1 MTIEQMKNMD
11 VRTVDPAALVDRKT
25 VRIDSRLPREKR
37 VTQYLRQIGNPY
49 CYTDDGVVV
58 KVSFTQ
64 CKETINDRLLGCARS
79 M

>member
-11 VRTVDPAALVDRKT
+11 IRTVDPATLVDRKT
-25 VRIDSRLPREKR
+25 VRIDSRLPRDKR
-37 VTQYLRQIGNPY
+37 VTQYLRQIKNPY

-58 KVSFTQ
+58 KVSFTP

>member
-1 MTIEQMKNMD
+1 MTIEQMRNVD
-11 VRTVDPAALVDRKT
+11 VRTVDPSTLVDRKT
-25 VRIDSRLPREKR
+25 VQMDNRMPREKR
-37 VTQYLRQIGNPY
+37 VRQYVRQIGNPY

-64 CKETINDRLLGCARS
+64 CKETINDRLQGCARS